1 MKNTRIHLAIA
12 IISIL
17 AASCKDETVL
27 EPEAQFN
34 NYFPAVKGNYIV
46 YDCDSVVYDDFTN
59 TVDTLKFKIKEY
71 YETEFTDNSGR
82 TAIRLERYKMPEGT
96 TQWQLKDIW
105 SLVKTDKQ
113 VEKVEEDVRML
124 KLLFPVKEGLEWD
137 INALNNTGSRTV
149 KYTAVHKPYSVDAF
163 SFDSTVTVVNT
174 DPENLVEEFRDTEV
188 FAANKGM
195 VFKKYVN
202 VKYKTPPQTGIKSG
216 VVFTMQA
223 IEFGNE

>member
-12 IISIL
+12 LISIL

-34 NYFPAVKGNYIV
+34 NYFPAVKGSYIV

-149 KYTAVHKPYSVDAF
+149 ICKSIHQPYSVEAF
-163 SFDSTVTVVNT
+163 SFDSTITVVNT
-174 DPENLVEEFRDTEV
+174 DPENLVEEYRDTEV

-195 VFKKYVN
+195 VYKKYVN
-202 VKYKTPPQTGIKSG
+202 LKYKTPPQTGIKSG

-223 IEFGNE
+223 VEFGVE